1 MSLLKIYTDGASRN
15 NPGHAGI
22 GIVIYDENNF
32 IVKTYK
38 EYIGKAT
45 NNQAEY
51 TALIKAVEQLKKLV
65 EFSKS
70 RLGGKEKEEIK
81 ADSLEFYSDSEL
93 LVNQIN
99 FDYRVKDPDLAL
111 LNNKFHVLMKKLN
124 KPYRIFYIERGK
136 NSNADL
142 LANKAIDSKLR
153 KNK

>member
-1 MSLLKIYTDGASRN
+1 MLLKIYIDGASRN

-51 TALIKAVEQLKKLV
+51 SALIKSVEQVKKLV
-65 EFSKS
+65 E
-70 RLGGKEKEEIK
+70 KEGIK
-81 ADSLEFYSDSEL
+81 ADSIEFYSDSEL

-111 LNNKFHVLMKKLN
+111 LNNKFHALMKKLN
-124 KPYRIFYIERGK
+124 KPYRILHIERGK

-142 LANKAIDSKLR
+142 LANKAIDSKL
-153 KNK
+153 KK